1 MTRVEPSGVASLHAH
16 AAVIPI
22 GAALL
27 IGALVTDVLYI
38 ETLNVQWETFSI
50 WLLTAG
56 LIVAAVAALVL
67 LAEVLLG
74 RVQRMSW
81 LRFAAVAAAALVSLA
96 NAFVHSRDAYTAVV
110 PSGVTLSA
118 VAAVLL
124 IAVGLRGWDLAS
136 SMEARS

>member
-1 MTRVEPSGVASLHAH
+1 MTRAEPSGAGRLHAH
-16 AAVIPI
+16 AVVIPI

-27 IGALVTDVLYI
+27 IGALVTDLLYI

-56 LIVAAVAALVL
+56 LIVAAVAALTL
-67 LAEVLLG
+67 LAEALLG
-74 RVQRMSW
+74 RVRKISW
-81 LRFAAVAAAALVSLA
+81 LRFAAVAAAALISLV

-110 PSGVTLSA
+110 PSGVALSA

-124 IAVGLRGWDLAS
+124 IAVGLCGWDLSAATD
-136 SMEARS
+136 ARP